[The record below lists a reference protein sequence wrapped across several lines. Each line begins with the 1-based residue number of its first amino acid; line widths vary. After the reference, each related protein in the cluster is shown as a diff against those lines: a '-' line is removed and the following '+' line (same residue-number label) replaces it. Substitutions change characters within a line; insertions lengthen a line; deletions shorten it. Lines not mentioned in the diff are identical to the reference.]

1 MLKISAFYHGKQK
14 SFVPKTIWGM
24 LVIKTIKSKVSDFL
38 NSNTRFC
45 LLLYSSWIFYIF
57 CSNEDFA
64 NELILSAN
72 VTMAIA
78 EQVIEKMMQTLTGI
92 EKISNDSSVVD
103 LSLSL
108 ILPEHPWTVEYAL
121 IGSAYSLAVMKSW
134 TRSIDSRNWTDVSI
148 TFRFDY
154 ITYTAHPREIVPRG
168 DPLFYLMYVD
178 VF

>member
-1 MLKISAFYHGKQK
+1 MKNKK

-38 NSNTRFC
+38 NSNTRFY
-45 LLLYSSWIFYIF
+45 LLLYGSCIFYIF

-92 EKISNDSSVVD
+92 EKMSNDSSVVD

-134 TRSIDSRNWTDVSI
+134 TRSINNRNWTDVSI

-154 ITYTAHPREIVPRG
+154 IILHTPEKLSLEVDFP
-168 DPLFYLMYVD
+168 FYLM
-178 VF
+178 

>member
-1 MLKISAFYHGKQK
+1 MFFHT
-14 SFVPKTIWGM
+14 F
-24 LVIKTIKSKVSDFL
+24 F
-38 NSNTRFC
+38 
-45 LLLYSSWIFYIF
+45 
-57 CSNEDFA
+57 SNEDFA

-78 EQVIEKMMQTLTGI
+78 EQVIEKMMQTLNGI
-92 EKISNDSSVVD
+92 EKISNDSLVVD

-134 TRSIDSRNWTDVSI
+134 TRSINSRNWTDVSI

-154 ITYTAHPREIVPRG
+154 MYYTAHSREIVPRG
-168 DPLFYLMYVD
+168 GPPLLCCVLMNSRGRPS
-178 VF
+178 FLCCMLIKSRIGLPL